1 LIRKKTMIYMKKIR
15 VTIVTVRYCLLLLD
29 DFSMLY
35 LSQFRFEG
43 SGAGLNLIG
52 ESKI

>member
-1 LIRKKTMIYMKKIR
+1 MKIR
-15 VTIVTVRYCLLLLD
+15 VTIVTVRYFLLLLA

-35 LSQFRFEG
+35 LSQLMFEG